1 MTLSTDATSRGSEG
15 SGEKPKFAFAIATV
29 FGIGY
34 LKPAPG
40 TWGSL
45 FGLLLA
51 VVAHP
56 FTWFFVL
63 GYGLENIMGKQIF
76 LRSGAEGLA
85 LLLLP
90 SLLVWLILAWLGVRT
105 STQVANF
112 AGVKDP
118 QFVVIDEVSGVHLSL
133 ILALIPL
140 GGPST
145 FLNPDDAVAFA
156 LYTGMSVLN
165 WKYLLAGF
173 VLFRIFD
180 ILKPFP
186 CRRLEQLPGGWGIM
200 ADDWMAGVYAAICL
214 RLALHF
220 HVL

>member
-1 MTLSTDATSRGSEG
+1 MNPSTEAAPLAHEG
-15 SGEKPKFAFAIATV
+15 SGEKPKFAFFIATV

-63 GYGLENIMGKQIF
+63 GYGLEAILGKEIF
-76 LRSGAEGLA
+76 LRSGAPGLA

-105 STQVANF
+105 
-112 AGVKDP
+112 
-118 QFVVIDEVSGVHLSL
+118 
-133 ILALIPL
+133 
-140 GGPST
+140 
-145 FLNPDDAVAFA
+145 
-156 LYTGMSVLN
+156 
-165 WKYLLAGF
+165 
-173 VLFRIFD
+173 
-180 ILKPFP
+180 
-186 CRRLEQLPGGWGIM
+186 
-200 ADDWMAGVYAAICL
+200 
-214 RLALHF
+214 
-220 HVL
+220 